1 MNNKNISPELY
12 LDLIIIWGI
21 PFLLLLIAVVLQW
34 PVIKHNLAEYRLIRT
49 IKKFGKETMHDV
61 MLPDSLGGST
71 YIDYLALT
79 ADAIVILYLKRY
91 RGVIFAGEK
100 IEQWTQVINN
110 HSYRFPNPLQKLEVD
125 IMAINN
131 LVEDVNIE
139 GKVIFTRD
147 SEFPK
152 GKPDSVMLISE
163 MERSLKSYTAEEIPP
178 LLQTAWKR
186 LQEQIEPCSKEFIK
200 NMRENTEV
208 KGHSWLATILVIA
221 ALGWLIWHIL
231 SQASLL

>member
-12 LDLIIIWGI
+12 PDLIIVWGT

-34 PVIKHNLAEYRLIRT
+34 PVIKHKLTEYRLIRT

-79 ADAIVILYLKRY
+79 ANAIVILYLKRY

-131 LVEDVNIE
+131 LVQDVNVE
-139 GKVIFTRD
+139 GRVIFTRD

-152 GKPDSVMLISE
+152 GKPDSVVLISE
-163 MERSLKSYTAEEIPP
+163 MEKSLRNYTAEDIPP

-208 KGHSWLATILVIA
+208 KGHSWLATILILA

-231 SQASLL
+231 RQANLL

>member
-12 LDLIIIWGI
+12 PDLIIVWGT

-34 PVIKHNLAEYRLIRT
+34 PVIKHKLTEYRLIRT

-79 ADAIVILYLKRY
+79 ANAIVILYLKRY

-125 IMAINN
+125 IMAITN
-131 LVEDVNIE
+131 LVQDVNVE

-152 GKPDSVMLISE
+152 GKPDSVVLISE
-163 MERSLKSYTAEEIPP
+163 MEKSLRNYTAEDIPP

-208 KGHSWLATILVIA
+208 KGHSWLATILILA

-231 SQASLL
+231 RQANLL

>member
-1 MNNKNISPELY
+1 MNNKNITPEFYIDILV
-12 LDLIIIWGI
+12 IWGV
-21 PFLLLLIAVVLQW
+21 PFLLVLVAFILQW
-34 PVIKHNLAEYRLIRT
+34 PVIKHNVSEFRLIRT

-71 YIDYLALT
+71 YIDFLALT
-79 ADAIVILYLKRY
+79 SNAIVVLYLKRY

-110 HSYRFPNPLQKLEVD
+110 HSYRFPNPLQKLEID

-131 LVEDVNIE
+131 LVKDVNVE
-139 GKVIFTRD
+139 GKVIFTKE

-152 GKPDSVMLISE
+152 GRPECVILVNE
-163 MERSLKSYTAEEIPP
+163 MEQNLKSYSAEEIPS

-186 LQEQIEPCSKEFIK
+186 LQEHTEPCSKEFIQS
-200 NMRENTEV
+200 MRESTTV
-208 KGHSWLATILVIA
+208 KGHGWLATILILA
-221 ALGWLIWHIL
+221 ALGWLIWHFIK
-231 SQASLL
+231 